1 MIVENKKQLKEFIKS
16 YKSEDSILVVI
27 PCDSYKHPANT
38 KLSLLYVQL
47 LSGNEFIL
55 PFNHSETLNIDIP
68 NLKSD
73 TKKYTYDRKKL
84 SHFSNT
90 PTIITGDMRDF
101 QLNKAFDLIFIGFN
115 SFLHLLKDED
125 ADSFFTCVK
134 QHMHAKSRFLIDIF
148 VPNPLFLY
156 RPEGIQFPVLEYT
169 DSATDALVK
178 VNESNNYNPHTEIN
192 ELTWYFSTKNKIDF
206 AVEQFSM
213 RMYFPSKMN
222 QILVD
227 NGFHILHQWG
237 DYYRSPLG
245 EGSKLQI
252 YEIGRA
258 SCRERV

>member
-1 MIVENKKQLKEFIKS
+1 LELACGTGRLANC
-16 YKSEDSILVVI
+16 LVR
-27 PCDSYKHPANT
+27 DGAEYAGLE
-38 KLSLLYVQL
+38 LS
-47 LSGNEFIL
+47 SDFA
-55 PFNHSETLNIDIP
+55 TLA
-68 NLKSD
+68 
-73 TKKYTYDRKKL
+73 RKKL

-101 QLNKAFDLIFIGFN
+101 QLNKTFDLIFIGFN
-115 SFLHLLKDED
+115 SFLHLLKDKD

-178 VNESNNYNPHTEIN
+178 VNEGNNYNPDTEIN

-206 AVEQFSM
+206 AVERFSM

-237 DYYRSPLG
+237 DYYQSPLG

-252 YEIGRA
+252 YDVCLA
-258 SCRERV
+258 